1 MISMD
6 PDDNSFY
13 MRLHQRRNRPVCGN
27 NGAGK
32 TDNFSLLSVFY
43 GQCSG
48 NVFTPQFYKWTVND
62 IRIIYPVYTWKISR
76 FSRNVLIVMVIS
88 SDMKH

>member
-27 NGAGK
+27 NGARK
-32 TDNFSLLSVFY
+32 RDNCSLL
-43 GQCSG
+43 CSG
-48 NVFTPQFYKWTVND
+48 NAFTPQFYKWTVND
-62 IRIIYPVYTWKISR
+62 ITIFFPVYTWNISR
-76 FSRNVLIVMVIS
+76 LSRNVLTVMVKS
-88 SDMKH
+88 SDMTH